1 MSIFL
6 IGYRGS
12 GKSTVGK
19 KLADRLWQPFVDTD
33 DIVVKKAGKTIGEI
47 FEQDGE
53 QRFRD
58 LETEAVREVCQLQE
72 HVISLGGGSLMRP
85 ENRQAIKESAG
96 KLVYLKCDPEEL
108 AKRIAADPQTGE
120 TRPPL
125 TGYGGGVEEIK
136 QLLADREPIYREMK
150 HAELDVTYLTPEDVV
165 VYIVRL
171 L

>member
-12 GKSTVGK
+12 GKSTVGR
-19 KLADRLWQPFVDTD
+19 KLADQLWQPFVDTD
-33 DIVVKKAGKTIGEI
+33 DVIVKKAGKTIGEI
-47 FEQDGE
+47 FQQDGE

-58 LETEAVREVCQLQE
+58 LETQAVREVCQLQE

-85 ENRQAIKESAG
+85 ENRQAIKESGG

-120 TRPPL
+120 TRPAL
-125 TGYGGGVEEIK
+125 TGYGGGVEEIR

-150 HAELDVTYLTPEDVV
+150 HAELDVTYLAPEDVV